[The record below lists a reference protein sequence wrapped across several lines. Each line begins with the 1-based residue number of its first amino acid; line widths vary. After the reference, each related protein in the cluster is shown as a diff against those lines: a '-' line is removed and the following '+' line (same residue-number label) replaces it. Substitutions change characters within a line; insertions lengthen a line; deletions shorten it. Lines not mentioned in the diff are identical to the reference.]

1 MAEVKNYKLSLNF
14 YNNVLND
21 QYDALL
27 DTEEYFLI
35 YRTIRKALVSE
46 PLTILVID
54 KKENRKVLGNDD
66 QDFLDFMIP
75 KCKHYVKKR

>member
-1 MAEVKNYKLSLNF
+1 MSKLNLFFGKFLRTPFFKIWIVN
-14 YNNVLND
+14 
-21 QYDALL
+21 
-27 DTEEYFLI
+27 EYFLI